1 MGIRDTAVW
10 DRGTNA
16 RTISVKPLL
25 RIFRVN
31 FVLRASLSAVTFT
44 LSSEDQSQAK
54 MTKTAVISILS
65 LLLLPAA
72 LASNPFVS
80 LGLNE
85 DFVRLDKHAHETARL
100 RRISADNAN
109 ANKPILRTEE
119 ESTNVQPDGPK

>member
-1 MGIRDTAVW
+1 M
-10 DRGTNA
+10 A

-31 FVLRASLSAVTFT
+31 FVLRASLSAAAVTFT

-85 DFVRLDKHAHETARL
+85 DFVRLDRHAH
-100 RRISADNAN
+100 
-109 ANKPILRTEE
+109 
-119 ESTNVQPDGPK
+119 DGRPECS